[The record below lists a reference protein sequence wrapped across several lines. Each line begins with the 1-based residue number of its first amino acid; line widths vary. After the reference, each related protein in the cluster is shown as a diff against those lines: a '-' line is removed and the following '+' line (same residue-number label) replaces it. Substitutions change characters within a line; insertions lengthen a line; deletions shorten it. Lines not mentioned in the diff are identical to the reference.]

1 MSEHSSSSSLQL
13 RAQLRD
19 AELYLQR
26 VVDVAADAIVGCD
39 ENALV
44 TLWSRGASE
53 LLGVE
58 GTAVVGTN
66 LNYFYAPGEAERVL
80 RHVRSA
86 PGERVERFPTELR
99 TVRGERVPVLLS
111 GGLIRKS
118 GVVCGAVGMFADAR
132 ERAAIQ
138 RELSD
143 VRERLLAQERASL
156 IAEVA
161 GATAHELNQPLT
173 SMMAYAALLR
183 RLAPTD
189 ARVVEASERILGD
202 AERIAAIV
210 RHIGKVTRYETK
222 SYVGAQRILDIE
234 ASARAARGS
243 SNPPSEK

>member
-1 MSEHSSSSSLQL
+1 MPKSPLQPP
-13 RAQLRD
+13 
-19 AELYLQR
+19 AELLEPLRHAEAYLQR
-26 VVDVAADAIVGCD
+26 VVDVATDAIVACD
-39 ENALV
+39 ENAIV
-44 TLWSRGASE
+44 TLWNRAAHQ
-53 LLGVE
+53 LLGVDGE
-58 GTAVVGTN
+58 GAIGTN

-80 RHVRSA
+80 RHVRA
-86 PGERVERFPTELR
+86 AADERIERFPTELR
-99 TVRGERVPVLLS
+99 TVLGDPLPVLLS
-111 GGLIRKS
+111 GGLTRRD
-118 GVVCGAVGMFADAR
+118 GVVTGAVGIFSDAR
-132 ERAAIQ
+132 ERVAIE

-143 VRERLLAQERASL
+143 VREQLLARERESL

-222 SYVGAQRILDIE
+222 SYIGAQRILDLE
-234 ASARAARGS
+234 ASAKAARIS
-243 SNPPSEK
+243 SAPPSK